1 MVLLGFWAQNPVH
14 LTQFEPI
21 LGTTI
26 VINETNIKN
35 DCSVIVVEL
44 IVWLQSYRI

>member
-44 IVWLQSYRI
+44 IFSVAKL